1 METFDVCSPVGG
13 EKIKQH
19 SSAKRLKSLNGATI
33 GELWNG
39 VFKGEV
45 TFPLIREALVKRFP
59 DIKVIPFTEFPHLH
73 GGDNPKQQIE
83 VARQVAA
90 LAREKGCD
98 AVITG
103 NGA

>member
-1 METFDVCSPVGG
+1 METFEVCSPVGG
-13 EKIKQH
+13 EKIKPRGA
-19 SSAKRLKSLNGATI
+19 AKRLASLHGATI

-45 TFPLIREALVKRFP
+45 TFPLIREQLIQRFP
-59 DIKVIPFTEFPHLH
+59 GIKIIPFTEFPHLH

-83 VARQVAA
+83 VAREVAA
-90 LAREKGCD
+90 LARDKGCD
-98 AVITG
+98 AVIAG

>member
-1 METFDVCSPVGG
+1 LETFDVCSPVGG

-19 SSAKRLKSLNGATI
+19 GAAKRLKSLDGATI

-45 TFPLIREALVKRFP
+45 TFPLIRRELAKRFP
-59 DIKVIPFTEFPHLH
+59 GIKVIPFTEFPHLH